1 MDVDRYR
8 ILAGTK
14 VDLDG
19 WDPADTGGF
28 DGDKG
33 DATTLLG
40 ECNDRLFDLQQLLFA
55 EGRRR
60 LLVVLQG
67 MDSSGKDGTVKHVFK
82 TVNPL
87 GVKAR
92 NFTRPSEE
100 ELAHDYLWRIHRHA
114 PARGEITI
122 FNRSHY
128 EDVLVV
134 RVHSLVPQEVW
145 SRRYRHINEFE
156 RMLADEDTVIRKF
169 FLHISK
175 EEQRERLQARLD
187 DPKKQWKFEHGD
199 LAERA
204 RWDDYREAYEDVLSL
219 TSSDHAPWYVVPA
232 DRKWYRNLL
241 VSTVLIDTLEGL
253 DMAYPEPADDLSTIT
268 IE

>member
-8 ILAGTK
+8 ILEGTK
-14 VDLDG
+14 VDLG
-19 WDPADTGGF
+19 AWDPADTTGF

-33 DATTLLG
+33 DATKVLDQD
-40 ECNDRLFDLQQLLFA
+40 NARLFDLQQLLYA
-55 EGRRR
+55 EGARR

-100 ELAHDYLWRIHRHA
+100 ELSHDYLWRIHRHV
-114 PARGEITI
+114 PARGEIAI

-156 RMLADEDTVIRKF
+156 RMLADEGTVIRKF
-169 FLHISK
+169 FLHISA

-187 DPKKQWKFEHGD
+187 DPKKQWKFRHGD

-204 RWDDYREAYEDVLSL
+204 RWDDYRAAYEDVLSL
-219 TSSDHAPWYVVPA
+219 TSTDHAPWYVVPA
-232 DRKWYRNLL
+232 DRKWYRNLV
-241 VSTVLIDTLEGL
+241 VSRVLIETLEGL
-253 DMAYPEPADDLSTIT
+253 GMTYPRPEGDLSGIT